1 MTRSLRRQHS
11 GEVKARAALEV
22 HPVQVT
28 QWKKLAKESL
38 PELFSRLKDLSVKA
52 EAELKERLYRK
63 IGRLEMELD
72 WLKKSL
78 AWAVPERRRLIEP
91 TSTVIS
97 LTRQCELVGLSRSG
111 WYYEAVPED
120 PENLR
125 LKRLLDEQDTRTPFY
140 GGRRMTVW
148 LQKDRGETVNLKRV
162 RRLRREM
169 GLEAVY
175 AKPRLSLPDEQRARY
190 PYLLRNLAITR
201 PNHVWATDI
210 TYIRLRQGFVYL
222 MAVMDWFSRYVVS
235 WRVSVTVEA
244 AFCMEAVEGAL
255 GHARPEI
262 FNSDQGAQFTG
273 TAFTGRLK
281 AAGIRISHDGRG
293 RVFDNI
299 FVERL
304 WRTVT

>member
-1 MTRSLRRQHS
+1 
-11 GEVKARAALEV
+11 
-22 HPVQVT
+22 
-28 QWKKLAKESL
+28 
-38 PELFSRLKDLSVKA
+38 
-52 EAELKERLYRK
+52 
-63 IGRLEMELD
+63 
-72 WLKKSL
+72 
-78 AWAVPERRRLIEP
+78 
-91 TSTVIS
+91 
-97 LTRQCELVGLSRSG
+97 
-111 WYYEAVPED
+111 
-120 PENLR
+120 
-125 LKRLLDEQDTRTPFY
+125 
-140 GGRRMTVW
+140 MTVW

-162 RRLRREM
+162 RRLMREM

-175 AKPRLSLPDEQRARY
+175 AKPRLSLPGEQRARY

-201 PNHVWATDI
+201 PNHVWATDM

-222 MAVMDWFSRYVVS
+222 MAVMDWFSRSVVS
-235 WRVSVTVEA
+235 LTMEA
-244 AFCMEAVEGAL
+244 AFCMEALEGAL